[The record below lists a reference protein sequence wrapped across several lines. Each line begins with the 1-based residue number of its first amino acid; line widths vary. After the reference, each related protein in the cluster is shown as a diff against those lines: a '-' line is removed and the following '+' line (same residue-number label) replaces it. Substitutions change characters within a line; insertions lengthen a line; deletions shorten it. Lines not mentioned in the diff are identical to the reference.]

1 MGLAD
6 RRLTAVD
13 LNDHGEATPGQR
25 DALQLLVDELDETAW
40 ATRAR
45 QHAGIATDEE
55 YLRDFRKARAASAM
69 WFALD
74 PDPLTAA
81 IQSAYE
87 AYHAVADSAVLLD
100 VVGQA
105 FR

>member
-1 MGLAD
+1 M
-6 RRLTAVD
+6 
-13 LNDHGEATPGQR
+13 
-25 DALQLLVDELDETAW
+25 QLLVDELDETAG
-40 ATRAR
+40 ATQAR
-45 QHAGIATDEE
+45 QHAGAATEDD

-87 AYHAVADSAVLLD
+87 AYHAVADSAVFLD
-100 VVGQA
+100 LVGEA
-105 FR
+105 LR